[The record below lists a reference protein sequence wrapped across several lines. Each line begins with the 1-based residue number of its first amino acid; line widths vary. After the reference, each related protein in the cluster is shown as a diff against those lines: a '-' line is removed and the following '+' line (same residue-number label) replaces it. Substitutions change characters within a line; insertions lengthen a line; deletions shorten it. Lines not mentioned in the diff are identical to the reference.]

1 MNFKMTSKAPG
12 RICLFGD
19 HQDYLKLPII
29 ACAINRYVTI
39 NAERND
45 QGIFNIQMNDLNQSL
60 KIPIDK
66 QNIKVEKDDYLV
78 IALKVLRRHGC
89 IPNLGYNISIS
100 GDIPINAGLS
110 SSSALTIAWINFLVA
125 VFGIDGQFNS
135 IRLAK
140 LAYETEVIERNS
152 SGGKMDQF
160 TISLGNLI
168 YLNTEDD
175 SHVLFSKLMGNLI
188 VGVSGIDKDTFGVL
202 ASLKT
207 KALKAINQVKSTIAN
222 FEIKNSK
229 IEDLEKYL
237 TLIDPE
243 LKPYLSAAIKNYFIT
258 KAAYSE
264 LKKESSDINHLG
276 YLMNKHHL
284 LLRDNLKIT
293 VPRIDAMIE
302 NSLKA
307 GAIGAKI
314 IGSGGGGCIVA
325 ISEPGNEEKII
336 SEIKKAGA
344 VDAFLIKESE
354 GALVYK
360 K

>member
-1 MNFKMTSKAPG
+1 MNFKITSKAPG

-29 ACAINRYVTI
+29 ACAIDRYITI
-39 NAERND
+39 DAERND
-45 QGIFNIQMNDLNQSL
+45 QGIFNIQMNDLNQSF

-66 QNIKVEKDDYLV
+66 QNIEVEKDDYLG

-89 IPNLGYNISIS
+89 IPNSGYNISIS

-110 SSSALTIAWINFLVA
+110 SSSALTIAWINFLITA
-125 VFGIDGQFNS
+125 FGINGQFS
-135 IRLAK
+135 SVRLAK

-175 SHVLFSKLMGNLI
+175 SHVIFSKSIASLI

-207 KALKAINQVKSTIAN
+207 KALEAINQVKATIKD
-222 FEIKNSK
+222 FEIKNSE

-237 TLIDPE
+237 TLVDAD
-243 LKPYLSAAIKNYFIT
+243 LKPYLLAGIKNYFIT

-264 LKKESSDINHLG
+264 LQKESSDINYLG
-276 YLMNKHHL
+276 DLMNKHHL

-293 VPRIDAMIE
+293 VPRIDSMIE

-344 VDAFLIKESE
+344 IDAFLIKETE
-354 GALVYK
+354 GAIVYK
-360 K
+360 

>member
-1 MNFKMTSKAPG
+1 MNFKITSKAPG

-29 ACAINRYVTI
+29 ACAIDRYITI
-39 NAERND
+39 DSERND
-45 QGIFNIQMNDLNQSL
+45 QGIFNIQMNDLNQSF

-66 QNIKVEKDDYLV
+66 QNIEVEKDDYLG

-89 IPNLGYNISIS
+89 IPNSGYNISIS

-110 SSSALTIAWINFLVA
+110 SSSALTIAWINFLITA
-125 VFGIDGQFNS
+125 FGINGQFS
-135 IRLAK
+135 SVRLAK

-175 SHVLFSKLMGNLI
+175 SHVIFSKSIASLI

-207 KALKAINQVKSTIAN
+207 KALEAINQVKATIKD
-222 FEIKNSK
+222 FEIKNSQ

-237 TLIDPE
+237 TLVDLD
-243 LKPYLSAAIKNYFIT
+243 LKPYLSAGIKNYFIT

-264 LKKESSDINHLG
+264 LQKESSDINYLG
-276 YLMNKHHL
+276 DLMNKHHL

-293 VPRIDAMIE
+293 VPRIDSMIE

-354 GALVYK
+354 GAIVCK
-360 K
+360 

>member
-66 QNIKVEKDDYLV
+66 QNIKVQKDDYLV

-89 IPNLGYNISIS
+89 IPNSGYNISIS
-100 GDIPINAGLS
+100 GDIPINEGLS

-125 VFGIDGQFNS
+125 AFGIDGQFNS

-175 SHVLFSKLMGNLI
+175 SHVLFSKSMENLI

-202 ASLKT
+202 ALLKT
-207 KALKAINQVKSTIAN
+207 KALEAINQVKATIKD
-222 FEIKNSK
+222 FEIKNSQ

-237 TLIDPE
+237 TLVDLD
-243 LKPYLSAAIKNYFIT
+243 LKPYLSAGIKNYFIT

-264 LKKESSDINHLG
+264 LQKESSNINHLG
-276 YLMNKHHL
+276 DLMNKHHL

-354 GALVYK
+354 GAIFYK
-360 K
+360 

>member
-66 QNIKVEKDDYLV
+66 QNIKAQKDDYLV

-89 IPNLGYNISIS
+89 IPNSGYNISIS

-110 SSSALTIAWINFLVA
+110 SSSALTIAWINFLIA
-125 VFGIDGQFNS
+125 AFGIDGQFNS

-175 SHVLFSKLMGNLI
+175 SHVLFSKSMENLI

-202 ASLKT
+202 ALLKT
-207 KALKAINQVKSTIAN
+207 KALEAINQVKATIKD
-222 FEIKNSK
+222 FEIKNSQ

-237 TLIDPE
+237 TLVDLD
-243 LKPYLSAAIKNYFIT
+243 LKPYLSAGIKNYFIT

-264 LKKESSDINHLG
+264 LQKESSNINHLG
-276 YLMNKHHL
+276 DLMNKHHL

-354 GALVYK
+354 GAIVYK
-360 K
+360 

>member
-29 ACAINRYVTI
+29 ACAINRYVII

-66 QNIKVEKDDYLV
+66 QNIKVQKDDYLV

-89 IPNLGYNISIS
+89 IPNSGYNISIS

-125 VFGIDGQFNS
+125 AFGIDGQFNS

-175 SHVLFSKLMGNLI
+175 SHVLFSKSMENLI

-202 ASLKT
+202 ALLKT
-207 KALKAINQVKSTIAN
+207 KALEAINQVKATIKD
-222 FEIKNSK
+222 FEIKNSQ

-237 TLIDPE
+237 ALVDLD
-243 LKPYLSAAIKNYFIT
+243 LKPYLSAGIKNYFIT

-264 LKKESSDINHLG
+264 LQKGSSDINYLG
-276 YLMNKHHL
+276 DLMNKHHL

-302 NSLKA
+302 NSIKA

-354 GALVYK
+354 GAIVCK
-360 K
+360 

>member
-66 QNIKVEKDDYLV
+66 QNIKAQKDDYLV

-89 IPNLGYNISIS
+89 IPNSGYNISIS

-125 VFGIDGQFNS
+125 AFGIDGQFNS

-175 SHVLFSKLMGNLI
+175 SHVLFSKSMENLI

-202 ASLKT
+202 ALLKT
-207 KALKAINQVKSTIAN
+207 KALEAINQVKATIKD
-222 FEIKNSK
+222 FEIKNSQ

-237 TLIDPE
+237 TLVDLD
-243 LKPYLSAAIKNYFIT
+243 LKPYLSAGIKNYFIT

-264 LKKESSDINHLG
+264 LQKESSDINYLG
-276 YLMNKHHL
+276 DLMNKHHL

-302 NSLKA
+302 NSIKA

-354 GALVYK
+354 GAIVYK
-360 K
+360 

>member
-1 MNFKMTSKAPG
+1 MNFKITSKAPG

-29 ACAINRYVTI
+29 ACAIDRYITI
-39 NAERND
+39 DAERND
-45 QGIFNIQMNDLNQSL
+45 QGIFYIQMNDLNQSF

-66 QNIKVEKDDYLV
+66 QNIEVEKDDYLG

-89 IPNLGYNISIS
+89 IPNSGYNISIS

-110 SSSALTIAWINFLVA
+110 SSSALTIAWINFLITA
-125 VFGIDGQFNS
+125 FGINGQFS
-135 IRLAK
+135 SVRLAK

-175 SHVLFSKLMGNLI
+175 SHVIFSKSIASLI

-207 KALKAINQVKSTIAN
+207 KALEAINQVKATIKD
-222 FEIKNSK
+222 FEIKNSE

-237 TLIDPE
+237 TLVDAD
-243 LKPYLSAAIKNYFIT
+243 LKPYLSAGIKNYFIT

-264 LKKESSDINHLG
+264 LQKESSDINYLG
-276 YLMNKHHL
+276 DLMNKHHL

-293 VPRIDAMIE
+293 VPRIDSMIE

-344 VDAFLIKESE
+344 IDAFLIKETE
-354 GALVYK
+354 GAIVYK
-360 K
+360 

>member
-66 QNIKVEKDDYLV
+66 QNIKAQKDDYLV

-89 IPNLGYNISIS
+89 IPNSGYNISIS

-125 VFGIDGQFNS
+125 AFGIDGQFNS

-175 SHVLFSKLMGNLI
+175 SHVLFSKSMENLI

-202 ASLKT
+202 ALLKT
-207 KALKAINQVKSTIAN
+207 KALEAINQVKATIKD
-222 FEIKNSK
+222 FEIKNSQ

-237 TLIDPE
+237 TLVDLD
-243 LKPYLSAAIKNYFIT
+243 LKPYLSAGIKNYFIT

-264 LKKESSDINHLG
+264 LQKASSDINYLG
-276 YLMNKHHL
+276 DLMNKHHL

-354 GALVYK
+354 GAIVYK
-360 K
+360 

>member
-1 MNFKMTSKAPG
+1 MNFKMVSKAPG

-29 ACAINRYVTI
+29 ACAINRCITI
-39 NAERND
+39 DAEKND
-45 QGIFNIQMNDLNQSL
+45 QGIFKIQMNDLNHFQQ
-60 KIPIDK
+60 IPIDK
-66 QNIKVEKDDYLV
+66 QYSEVEKEDYLG

-89 IPNLGYNISIS
+89 IPNSGYNISIS

-125 VFGIDGQFNS
+125 AFGIDGQFNS

-168 YLNTEDD
+168 YLDTEDD
-175 SHVLFSKLMGNLI
+175 SHVLFSKPIGSLI
-188 VGVSGIDKDTFGVL
+188 VGVSGVDKDTFGVL
-202 ASLKT
+202 ASLKA
-207 KALKAINQVKSTIAN
+207 KALEAINQVKSTIAD
-222 FEIKNSK
+222 FEIKNSE
-229 IEDLEKYL
+229 IGDLEKYL
-237 TLIDPE
+237 ALINPE
-243 LKPYLSAAIKNYFIT
+243 LKPYLSAGIKNYFIT
-258 KAAYSE
+258 QAAYSE

-276 YLMNKHHL
+276 DLMNKHHL

-293 VPRIDAMIE
+293 VPRIDAMID
-302 NSLKA
+302 NCLNA

-344 VDAFLIKESE
+344 IDAFSIEESE
-354 GALVYK
+354 GASIYK
-360 K
+360 T

>member
-66 QNIKVEKDDYLV
+66 QNIKAQKDDYLV

-89 IPNLGYNISIS
+89 IPNSGYNISIS

-125 VFGIDGQFNS
+125 AFGIDGQFNS

-175 SHVLFSKLMGNLI
+175 SHVLFSKSMENLI

-202 ASLKT
+202 ALLKT
-207 KALKAINQVKSTIAN
+207 KALEAINQVKATIKD
-222 FEIKNSK
+222 FEIKNSQ

-237 TLIDPE
+237 TLVDLD
-243 LKPYLSAAIKNYFIT
+243 LKPYLSAGIKNYFIT

-264 LKKESSDINHLG
+264 LQKESSNINYLG
-276 YLMNKHHL
+276 DLMNKHHL

-354 GALVYK
+354 GAIVYK
-360 K
+360 

>member
-66 QNIKVEKDDYLV
+66 QNIKAQKDDYLV

-89 IPNLGYNISIS
+89 IPNSGYNISIS

-125 VFGIDGQFNS
+125 AFGIDGQFNS

-175 SHVLFSKLMGNLI
+175 SHVLFSKSMENLI

-202 ASLKT
+202 ALLKT
-207 KALKAINQVKSTIAN
+207 KALEAINQVKATIKD
-222 FEIKNSK
+222 FEIKNSQ

-237 TLIDPE
+237 TLVDLD
-243 LKPYLSAAIKNYFIT
+243 LKPYLSAGIKNYFIT

-264 LKKESSDINHLG
+264 LQKESSNINHLG
-276 YLMNKHHL
+276 DLMNKHHL

-302 NSLKA
+302 NSIKA

-354 GALVYK
+354 GAIVYK
-360 K
+360 

>member
-66 QNIKVEKDDYLV
+66 QNIKVQKDDYLV

-89 IPNLGYNISIS
+89 IPNSGYNISIS

-125 VFGIDGQFNS
+125 AFGIDGQFNS

-175 SHVLFSKLMGNLI
+175 SHVLFSKSMENLI

-202 ASLKT
+202 ALLKT
-207 KALKAINQVKSTIAN
+207 KALEAINQVKATIKD
-222 FEIKNSK
+222 FEIKNSQ

-237 TLIDPE
+237 TLVDLD
-243 LKPYLSAAIKNYFIT
+243 LKPYLSAGIKNYFIT

-264 LKKESSDINHLG
+264 LQKESSNINHLG
-276 YLMNKHHL
+276 DLMNKHHL

-293 VPRIDAMIE
+293 VPRIDSMIE

-336 SEIKKAGA
+336 SEMKKAGA
-344 VDAFLIKESE
+344 IDAFLIKETE
-354 GALVYK
+354 GAIVYK
-360 K
+360 

>member
-66 QNIKVEKDDYLV
+66 QNIKAQKDDYLV

-89 IPNLGYNISIS
+89 IPNSGYNISIS

-125 VFGIDGQFNS
+125 AFGIDGQFNS

-175 SHVLFSKLMGNLI
+175 SHVLFSKSMENLI

-202 ASLKT
+202 ALLKT
-207 KALKAINQVKSTIAN
+207 KALEAINQVKATIKD
-222 FEIKNSK
+222 FEIKNSQ

-237 TLIDPE
+237 TLVDLD
-243 LKPYLSAAIKNYFIT
+243 LKPYLSAGIKNYFIT

-264 LKKESSDINHLG
+264 LQKESSNINHLG
-276 YLMNKHHL
+276 DLMNKHHL

-354 GALVYK
+354 GAIVYK
-360 K
+360 